1 MRNIFLFIRRYLNFL
16 FFLLLQ
22 IIALSMLFRY
32 NKFHEAA
39 FMNVAKEMTG
49 GIYEKVS
56 NTEYYFHLKRT
67 NDSLVREN
75 ERLRNM
81 LVSNFENPDTAS
93 FVAKDTIPYDTLG
106 HYRKFLWREA
116 KVSNNSTSTQNN
128 YITIHRGEMQG
139 VRKDMGVVSGNGVVG
154 VVVNTSANYATIM
167 SLLHR
172 QNRLL
177 GSLKKT
183 GETGTVQWTGD
194 SPLYLTLINIPK
206 SAKVARG
213 DTVMTSQYA
222 TRFPPTVIGTVYNI
236 VEDPSTNFYTLTLRP
251 ATNFFSLNH
260 VYVVENLQAEEQK
273 KLEDATRKKFNE

>member
-1 MRNIFLFIRRYLNFL
+1 
-16 FFLLLQ
+16 LLLQ

-39 FMNVAKEMTG
+39 FMNVAKEVTG
-49 GIYEKVS
+49 GIYDKVS

-67 NDSLVREN
+67 NDSLVQEN

-81 LVSNFENPDTAS
+81 MVTNFENPDTTS
-93 FVAKDTIPYDTLG
+93 FMAKDTVPFDTLG

-128 YITIHRGEMQG
+128 YITIHRGENQG

-154 VVVNTSANYATIM
+154 VVVNTSANYATVM

-194 SPLYLTLINIPK
+194 SPLFLTLINIPK
-206 SAKVARG
+206 SAKIARG

-222 TRFPPTVIGTVYNI
+222 TRFPPSVIGTVYNI

-273 KLEDATRKKFNE
+273 KLEEATKKKFNE

>member
-16 FFLLLQ
+16 FFLFLQ

-39 FMNVAKEMTG
+39 FMNVAKEVTG
-49 GIYEKVS
+49 GLYDKVT

-67 NDSLVREN
+67 NDSLVHEN
-75 ERLRNM
+75 ERLRN
-81 LVSNFENPDTAS
+81 LLATNFESPDTS
-93 FVAKDTIPYDTLG
+93 SKVIKDTIPFDTLG
-106 HYRKFLWREA
+106 HFRKFFWRQA

-128 YITIHRGEMQG
+128 YITIHRGENQG

-172 QNRLL
+172 SSRL
-177 GSLKKT
+177 SSALKKT
-183 GETGTVQWTGD
+183 GETGTVLWNGD
-194 SPLYLTLINIPK
+194 SPLFLTLINIPK
-206 SAKVARG
+206 SAKVAKG

-222 TRFPPTVIGTVYNI
+222 TRFPPSVIGTVYSI
-236 VEDPSTNFYTLTLRP
+236 AEDPSTNFYTLTIRP
-251 ATNFFSLNH
+251 ATNFFSLQN
-260 VYVVENLQAEEQK
+260 VYVVENLQAEEQN
-273 KLEDATRKKFNE
+273 KLEEDTKKKVNE

>member
-22 IIALSMLFRY
+22 VIALSMLFRY
-32 NKFHEAA
+32 NRFHEAA
-39 FMNVAKEMTG
+39 FMDVAKELTG
-49 GIYEKVS
+49 GLYDKVN

-67 NDSLVREN
+67 NDSLIHEN

-81 LVSNFENPDTAS
+81 LRSNFESPDS
-93 FVAKDTIPYDTLG
+93 SAKIVRDTIPYDTLG

-128 YITIHRGEMQG
+128 YITIHRGENQG
-139 VRKDMGVVSGNGVVG
+139 VKKDMGVVSGSGVVG
-154 VVVNTSANYATIM
+154 VVVNTSPNYATVM

-172 QNRLL
+172 SSKLS

-183 GETGTVQWTGD
+183 GETGTLLWNGD
-194 SPLYLTLINIPK
+194 SPLFLTFIGVPK
-206 SAKVARG
+206 SAKVTRG
-213 DTVMTSQYA
+213 DTIVTSQYA
-222 TRFPPTVIGTVYNI
+222 TRFPPSVIGTVYNI
-236 VEDPSTNFYTLTLRP
+236 AEDPSTGFYTLTIKP
-251 ATNFFSLNH
+251 ATNFYSLQY

-273 KLEDATRKKFNE
+273 KLEDDTKKKVNE